1 MTTPTLS
8 YVEQAR
14 KFLTQAQQELDEG
27 DLRQASEKGW
37 GAAVQMVK
45 AVANEREWE
54 HFGHRSLYGIVGTLV
69 AETGDQS
76 IRSLFAQAGE
86 LHVNFYDGF
95 LNEDAVR
102 DHVLAVGDFVEKLRQ
117 IV

>member
-8 YVEQAR
+8 YVEQAQ
-14 KFLTQAQQELDEG
+14 KFLSQAQQELEGG

-45 AVANEREWE
+45 AVANERGWE
-54 HFGHRSLYGIVGTLV
+54 HFGHRSLYGVVGTIV
-69 AETGDQS
+69 AETGDQG
-76 IRSLFAQAGE
+76 IRSQFAQAGE

-95 LNEDAVR
+95 LNAGAVSA
-102 DHVLAVGDFVEKLRQ
+102 HLLAVGDFVEKLRRM
-117 IV
+117 V

>member
-8 YVEQAR
+8 YVEQAQT
-14 KFLTQAQQELDEG
+14 FLTQARQELQEG

-45 AVANEREWE
+45 AVANDRGWE
-54 HFGHRSLYGIVGTLV
+54 HFGHRSLYGVVGTLV
-69 AETGDQS
+69 AETGDQG
-76 IRSLFAQAGE
+76 IRSQFAQAGE

-95 LNEDAVR
+95 LSAEAVNA
-102 DHVLAVGDFVEKLRQ
+102 HLLAVSDFVERLRQ